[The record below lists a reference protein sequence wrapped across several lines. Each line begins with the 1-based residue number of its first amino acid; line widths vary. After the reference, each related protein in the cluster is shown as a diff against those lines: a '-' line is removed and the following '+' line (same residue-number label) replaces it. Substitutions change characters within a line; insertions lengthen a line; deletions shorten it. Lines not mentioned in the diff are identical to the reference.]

1 MVDDDVTAAR
11 SALMGRI
18 RSRDTEPET
27 LLRAAL
33 WARGLR
39 YRLNARTPVGK
50 ADIVVPGKKLAVFI
64 DGCFWH
70 GCPDHYVRPRSR
82 ADFWAAKLLEN
93 TTRDIRQTAALE
105 ALGWRAVR
113 VWEHDVHESLPTV
126 VEEVLTAIGPAGRLA
141 WRVYQ
146 VDEDETDP
154 AMERRHLRE
163 LRGLAADRV
172 VNQRRHTR
180 KWRRPAE
187 GVSVMKESVAKG

>member
-1 MVDDDVTAAR
+1 MVDHDVTAAR
-11 SALMGRI
+11 SAVMRRI
-18 RSRDTEPET
+18 RSRDTEPEK

-33 WARGLR
+33 WAHGLR

-50 ADIVVPGKKLAVFI
+50 ADIVVPGKRLAVFI

-70 GCPDHYVRPRSR
+70 GCPEHYVRPRSR

-93 TTRDIRQTAALE
+93 TGRDIRQTGALE
-105 ALGWRAVR
+105 SQEWRAVR
-113 VWEHDVHESLPTV
+113 VWEHDVHESLPAV
-126 VEEVLTAIGPAGRLA
+126 VEEILMPAGARERLA

-154 AMERRHLRE
+154 TMERRHLRE

-172 VNQRRHTR
+172 ISQRRHTR
-180 KWRRPAE
+180 KWKRPA
-187 GVSVMKESVAKG
+187 KVAAQ

>member
-1 MVDDDVTAAR
+1 MVDDEVTAAR

-27 LLRAAL
+27 LLRAAQ

-50 ADIVVPGKKLAVFI
+50 ADIVVPGQKLAVFI

-113 VWEHDVHESLPTV
+113 VWEHDVHESLPAV
-126 VEEVLTAIGPAGRLA
+126 VEEILIPAGPNGRLA
-141 WRVYQ
+141 WRVFQ
-146 VDEDETDP
+146 VDEHEADP
-154 AMERRHLRE
+154 KIERRHLRE
-163 LRGLAADRV
+163 LRSLAVDRV
-172 VNQRRHTR
+172 VEQQRHTR
-180 KWRRPAE
+180 KWKRPPKIAV
-187 GVSVMKESVAKG
+187 GS